1 MSKSRKNRSSK
12 RKPASQPNNPKRW
25 ALLAILFG
33 LLAGVAFIYFF
44 VFQDESA
51 APADVASQSENTASG
66 QGNAN
71 AAEMLLASDGI
82 PIASAKGID
91 NKGAQPTV
99 GQPAPNFAL
108 QLPDGATVTRSDFEG
123 RPMIINFWATWCP
136 PCRREMPD
144 LVKAYETHKG
154 EGLIVLEVNSA
165 EAPAQVEGFVEEF
178 NVTAP
183 VAIDARNEVMAVYR
197 TNGLPATFF
206 IDKDG
211 VIQAHWPGFL
221 DAKTLDELLEKIL

>member
-1 MSKSRKNRSSK
+1 M
-12 RKPASQPNNPKRW
+12 
-25 ALLAILFG
+25 AILLG
-33 LLAGVAFIYFF
+33 LLAGAAFIYFF
-44 VFQDESA
+44 VFQNDSA
-51 APADVASQSENTASG
+51 APSDVASQSENTASG
-66 QGNAN
+66 QGSAN
-71 AAEMLLASDGI
+71 AVEMLLASDGI
-82 PIASAKGID
+82 PIVSAKGID

-108 QLPDGATVTRSDFEG
+108 QLPDGTTMTRSDFEG
-123 RPMIINFWATWCP
+123 HPMLINFWATWCP

-165 EAPAQVEGFVEEF
+165 EAPAQVEGYVKEF

-183 VAIDARNEVMAVYR
+183 VVIDARNEVMGIYR
-197 TNGLPATFF
+197 TNGLPASFF

-211 VIQAHWPGFL
+211 VIQAHWPGFM
-221 DAKTLDELLEKIL
+221 DANTLNELLEKIL